1 MKTRLANKRIK
12 SSVLLNLWMKSMCEW
27 ADTMYP
33 FEMDRGLREAC
44 VGIEDKFYEYD
55 REQLIKLARKMN
67 IRYRQIRYYYL
78 YRFPYEFKSIE

>member
-12 SSVLLNLWMKSMCEW
+12 NSVLLNLWMKSMCEW
-27 ADTMYP
+27 TDIVYP
-33 FEMDRGLREAC
+33 VEMNRGLRETC
-44 VGIEDKFYEYD
+44 VDINDKFYEYD

-78 YRFPYEFKSIE
+78 YRFPYKFKSIE